1 MLAWAGGDRLAA
13 PKAATNLGTVGCMA
27 EETTHTRTGDF
38 VDERG
43 ITITAQGRERARQ
56 QLADLDAHWT
66 SQRRAAAHEAL
77 LARLYAA

>member
-1 MLAWAGGDRLAA
+1 MPRAGPTTSARFNLAWLV
-13 PKAATNLGTVGCMA
+13 GTIKHMA
-27 EETTHTRTGDF
+27 EEPNHTRTSDF

-66 SQRRAAAHEAL
+66 PQQRAAAHEAF
-77 LARLYAA
+77 LARLDAA